1 MSIMNDNASVESLLQ
16 TPQDAAERTL
26 AARYAPIILFDRREP
41 FLPLAVGYTL
51 FRQNGPSPSFPREVM
66 LQPSEA
72 LAIEYAIWWDWDIGH
87 LYELEHVW
95 VFADAQGRVTR
106 VEASSHG
113 GWHNMIGPHGLRL
126 EGTHPVLYS
135 EPGKHAF
142 APDPEWYFRNRS
154 PQMVAAT
161 TRRFAGINGMWVTPL
176 FEGAMHTYRTPE
188 ANQLVLTY
196 LQRLAFDPDWEFDQ
210 RFPITEEMLVPWPA
224 LQAWIPHR
232 VAWWLDRLER
242 EIPPEE
248 RRFWRIAHRGA
259 SAHAPENTLAAFR
272 EAARLGADM
281 VELDVQM
288 TADGAAIVLHDATL
302 DRFPGH
308 VGEVRF
314 KTLDEI
320 RLVNAGEGERIPT
333 LEEAIQ
339 TCRELLLGMYIELKT
354 GEAIETVVQAFQKY
368 DLYQWALVGSFR
380 PDWVAALKHRAP
392 GIRTSILFHSPH
404 IDPVSLARA
413 VGADFVHPC
422 WENAASQPHTLLTN
436 QWMQRV
442 RDAGLG
448 VILWHEERPE
458 EIAALRRMGV
468 DGICSNAPE
477 LLR

>member
-1 MSIMNDNASVESLLQ
+1 MEPTVESLLR
-16 TPQDAAERTL
+16 TPQDPAQQAL
-26 AARYAPIILFDRREP
+26 AARYAPIILFDRHEP

-51 FRQNGPSPSFPREVM
+51 FRESGPSPSFPRQIALKPHET
-66 LQPSEA
+66 

-95 VFADAQGRVTR
+95 TFVGQGGEVSR

-113 GWHNMIGPHGLRL
+113 GYFDMAGPHGPRL

-142 APDPEWYFRNRS
+142 APDPAWYQRHRS
-154 PQMVAAT
+154 PKLIAAT
-161 TRRFAGINGMWVTPL
+161 TRRFAGVNGMWVTPL
-176 FEGAMHTYRTPE
+176 FQQAMGSFRTPE
-188 ANQLVLTY
+188 ANTLVLTY
-196 LQRLAFDPDWEFDQ
+196 LQRLAFDPAWDFDL
-210 RFPITEEMLVPWPA
+210 RFPITQDLLIPWPA

-232 VAWWLDRLER
+232 VAWWLEKLAR
-242 EIPPEE
+242 EIPPQE

-288 TADGAAIVLHDATL
+288 TADGIPVVIHDATV

-314 KTLDEI
+314 KTLAELKLI
-320 RLVNAGEGERIPT
+320 NAGQGERIPT
-333 LEEAIQ
+333 LQEAIQ
-339 TCRELLLGMYIELKT
+339 VCREELLGMYIELKT
-354 GEAIETVVQAFQKY
+354 GAAIESVVRAFREH

-380 PDWVAALKHRAP
+380 PDWVAEIKHRDP
-392 GIRTSILFHSPH
+392 HIRTSILFHSPH
-404 IDPVSLARA
+404 VDPVALARA
-413 VGADFVHPC
+413 VHADFVHPC
-422 WENAASQPHTLLTN
+422 WEKAAPQPHTLLT
-436 QWMQRV
+436 QAWMQRV
-442 RDAGLG
+442 REAGLG

-458 EIAALRRMGV
+458 EIAALRQMGV
-468 DGICSNAPE
+468 DGICSDAPE
-477 LLR
+477 LLVRK

>member
-1 MSIMNDNASVESLLQ
+1 MEPTVESLLR
-16 TPQDAAERTL
+16 TPQDPATRSL
-26 AARYAPIILFDRREP
+26 AARYAPIILFDRNEP
-41 FLPLAVGYTL
+41 FLPLAVGYTI
-51 FRQNGPSPSFPREVM
+51 FRHSAPSPSFPRDVT
-66 LQPSEA
+66 LQPGEV

-95 VFADAQGRVTR
+95 VFVDAQGRVTR

-113 GWHNMIGPHGLRL
+113 GYHNMVGPEGLRL
-126 EGTHPVLYS
+126 EGAHPVLYS

-142 APDPEWYFRNRS
+142 APDPTWYRRDRS

-161 TRRFAGINGMWVTPL
+161 TRRFAGVNGMWVTPL
-176 FEGAMHTYRTPE
+176 FQDVMHHFRTPE
-188 ANQLVLTY
+188 ANRLVLTY
-196 LQRLAFDPDWEFDQ
+196 LQRLAFDPAWEFDQ
-210 RFPITEEMLVPWPA
+210 RFPITEAMLVPWPA

-232 VAWWLDRLER
+232 VAWWLQKLAR

-248 RRFWRIAHRGA
+248 QRFWRIAHRGA

-288 TADGAAIVLHDATL
+288 TADGQAIVLHDATL

-308 VGEVRF
+308 AGEVRF

-320 RLVNAGEGERIPT
+320 RLVNAGMGERIPT

-339 TCRELLLGMYIELKT
+339 VCREELLGIYIELKT
-354 GEAIETVVQAFQKY
+354 GAAIDAVARAFQEY

-380 PDWVAALKHRAP
+380 PDWVAELKQRDRR
-392 GIRTSILFHSPH
+392 IRTAILFHSPH
-404 IDPVSLARA
+404 VDPVALAQA
-413 VGADFVHPC
+413 VDADFVHPC
-422 WENAASQPHTLLTN
+422 WENAAEQPHRLLT
-436 QWMQRV
+436 QAWLDRV
-442 RDAGLG
+442 REAGLG

-458 EIAALRRMGV
+458 EIAALRKLGV
-468 DGICSNAPE
+468 DGICSDAPE
-477 LLR
+477 LLK